1 MLSREDEE
9 LLDFDFEIAA
19 QDISENKVIVEK
31 NIEKT
36 EGKADKLISK
46 LDNISKNFEIAETTV
61 KELTEVVVENV
72 NEVKNLPSVDI
83 GDMFK
88 LNMLQEDFLSVRNTL
103 LDTVTKG
110 KMVIDALTNEII
122 INPTDAEMV
131 AGYSQLIQVVNS
143 SMKLLSST
151 YKDISDIVIKV
162 KKLEEMSNKS
172 DEGKIGTMNNI
183 QNNFYVESTS
193 DIIKQLKLGGK

>member
-1 MLSREDEE
+1 MLSKEDEE

-36 EGKADKLISK
+36 EGKADKLLNK

>member
-1 MLSREDEE
+1 MLSKEDEE

-19 QDISENKVIVEK
+19 QDISENKGIVEK